1 MRAVI
6 IEEYGGPEVLRL
18 AERPEPSVRPRDVLI
33 AVRATALNPVDYKIR
48 SGGQRAVVRKRL
60 PAVLGMDVAG
70 VVVATGSAV
79 TRFAIGDEVFA
90 SPTHRRDGTY
100 AELVAVD
107 EREVA
112 RRPQGISWE
121 EAAGIPLAGLTAW
134 GCLVAPGRDL
144 AGARVLV
151 QAGSGGVGTLAI
163 QIAKHLGATVATTCS
178 ARNVELVRSL
188 GADEV
193 VDYTTERFW
202 ERLPPQDLC
211 IDALGGSER
220 ERLLQVTR
228 RGGRV
233 ASINSDLAHAAKR
246 HGPYLGLAVSLLTLL
261 SFALRAFVKRGVRTS
276 MVVRRSDGEALAQIA
291 ALIEAGAVRPVVDRV
306 FDLDELEAA
315 HRYLESGRARG
326 KVVIR
331 VGATTRTAPAPDG
344 AGSPPPSSS
353 QETSHG

>member
-1 MRAVI
+1 MLAAMRAVI
-6 IEEYGGPEVLRL
+6 IEEYGGPEVLRV
-18 AERPEPSVRPRDVLI
+18 AERPDPSVRPRDVLI

-48 SGGQRAVVRKRL
+48 RGGQRAVVRKRL

-70 VVVATGSAV
+70 VIVAVGAEVS
-79 TRFAIGDEVFA
+79 RFAVGDEVFA

-100 AELVAVD
+100 AELVAID
-107 EREVA
+107 EGAVA

-134 GCLVAPGRDL
+134 GCLVSPGRDL

-178 ARNVELVRSL
+178 ARNAELVRSL

-193 VDYTTERFW
+193 VDYTAERFW

-211 IDALGGSER
+211 IDAMGGR
-220 ERLLQVTR
+220 ERRRLLEVTR
-228 RGGRV
+228 RGGRI
-233 ASINSDLAHAAKR
+233 ASINSDLAHAAPR
-246 HGPYLGLAVSLLTLL
+246 FGPYLGLLVSLATLL
-261 SFALRAFVKRGVRTS
+261 SFTVRALVTKGVRTS
-276 MVVRRSDGEALAQIA
+276 MVVRRSDGEALARIA
-291 ALIEAGAVRPVVDRV
+291 ALVESGAVRPVVDRV
-306 FDLDELEAA
+306 FDLDEIVEA

-331 VGATTRTAPAPDG
+331 VGASALPTPAPAP
-344 AGSPPPSSS
+344 AP
-353 QETSHG
+353 